1 MNALTKCPL
10 IIVFNIL
17 MMVAVKTKPQL
28 RTKSNIALA
37 CLSTTDL
44 AVGLVLQPLDIACA
58 SSLLNS
64 DIMFC
69 TITDLFEIVT
79 SICILASFHHSFGFD
94 ERRALYWVK
103 HSFVYEIQVTEVRII
118 MASALVWATAII
130 LFRHCLSFSQFTSVS
145 LYTTKSVAT
154 KPKLLLINFLWKPWR
169 RSFSRKGIESFL
181 HDCYC
186 TVSYFT
192 VLYSI
197 KKSLAVVLI
206 SFKGKNPTQ
215 YDGYSFV
222 CFLFIASYEF
232 VV

>member
-130 LFRHCLSFSQFTSVS
+130 LFSEGFSPTAILIVCETLLIILPIYFSISVCKKVCRNKTKIAANQLSLEALKEKFLKKRNRKLFTR
-145 LYTTKSVAT
+145 
-154 KPKLLLINFLWKPWR
+154 LLL
-169 RSFSRKGIESFL
+169 
-181 HDCYC
+181 YC
-186 TVSYFT
+186 
-192 VLYSI
+192 
-197 KKSLAVVLI
+197 
-206 SFKGKNPTQ
+206 
-215 YDGYSFV
+215 
-222 CFLFIASYEF
+222 
-232 VV
+232 